1 MLIVHNS
8 RQLNTQW
15 ELESSRMP
23 FYRQSVPVKQHPS
36 RGVRVRG
43 VEPMEDPKL
52 LVHPVS
58 QTGRK
63 GGFEKQ
69 QAELVRSYWFRGSRP

>member
-1 MLIVHNS
+1 
-8 RQLNTQW
+8 
-15 ELESSRMP
+15 
-23 FYRQSVPVKQHPS
+23 
-36 RGVRVRG
+36 
-43 VEPMEDPKL
+43 MEDPKL